1 MPLVRQASL
10 PTVFFLINYQTW
22 LLLIVARPT
31 FFFMADVIFP
41 PPIKLNRLPLE
52 SSGQTGHGELCRGY
66 RHQLSS
72 GPVHEIDR
80 PCALKNISPAFFL
93 SFFLPIIECMR
104 TQLEEKF
111 PSSLIDWLCF
121 YVKIG
126 INPRA
131 FFFFGR
137 GAGNVV
143 GYGPPVSIYSAR
155 FGGCWQIPIVLC
167 PPLSLSLSSLE
178 EAGSLFS
185 LLRGFCPF
193 HPIDRPASSCCC
205 LLPFPPPLWIGSR
218 VHQSAYTQGPPVAP
232 FLSAHSR
239 GSSSRPTL
247 RPETLSSELL
257 PSRRWRRPHCTAHS
271 AFHTTPWRA
280 SVMRRSIICLYYTQ
294 RVGKKGKKGVAT
306 NIFGNG
312 FTLETRPG

>member
-1 MPLVRQASL
+1 M
-10 PTVFFLINYQTW
+10 
-22 LLLIVARPT
+22 LLIVARPT

-167 PPLSLSLSSLE
+167 PPLSLSLFPRSRKPDRYSRCCADSVLFIRSTVQLVAAAAACSLPPSSVN
-178 EAGSLFS
+178 
-185 LLRGFCPF
+185 R
-193 HPIDRPASSCCC
+193 
-205 LLPFPPPLWIGSR
+205 
-218 VHQSAYTQGPPVAP
+218 
-232 FLSAHSR
+232 
-239 GSSSRPTL
+239 
-247 RPETLSSELL
+247 
-257 PSRRWRRPHCTAHS
+257 
-271 AFHTTPWRA
+271 
-280 SVMRRSIICLYYTQ
+280 
-294 RVGKKGKKGVAT
+294 
-306 NIFGNG
+306 
-312 FTLETRPG
+312 

>member
-1 MPLVRQASL
+1 
-10 PTVFFLINYQTW
+10 
-22 LLLIVARPT
+22 
-31 FFFMADVIFP
+31 MADVIFP
-41 PPIKLNRLPLE
+41 PLIKLNRLPLE
-52 SSGQTGHGELCRGY
+52 SSGQTGHGGLCRGY

-167 PPLSLSLSSLE
+167 PPLSLFPRSRKPDRYSRCCADSVLFIRSTVQLVAAAACSLS
-178 EAGSLFS
+178 
-185 LLRGFCPF
+185 LLLCESVAESTNQPTHKGRPLRLFCP
-193 HPIDRPASSCCC
+193 
-205 LLPFPPPLWIGSR
+205 
-218 VHQSAYTQGPPVAP
+218 
-232 FLSAHSR
+232 
-239 GSSSRPTL
+239 PTL
-247 RPETLSSELL
+247 GAAVHARL
-257 PSRRWRRPHCTAHS
+257 
-271 AFHTTPWRA
+271 
-280 SVMRRSIICLYYTQ
+280 
-294 RVGKKGKKGVAT
+294 
-306 NIFGNG
+306 
-312 FTLETRPG
+312 